1 MPDLLL
7 ELFSEE
13 IPARMQARAAEDLQ
27 RLIGEGLNAAG
38 LSFARGE
45 AESGPRRLMLHIE
58 GLTARSADLRE
69 ERKGPRV
76 GSPEKAVEGFLRSAG
91 LASLDQCET
100 RDDGKGAFYVAMI
113 DKPGRSAS
121 DIVAEIVP
129 EVIRKFPWPKS
140 MRWGASRLRW
150 VRPLHAILCV
160 LDGAVVPFEVDGIAS
175 GNFTFGHRRAL
186 DPALRGTPL
195 AVETVGDYMRSL
207 EAANVIVE
215 RSRRV
220 ETIRSGAQKLAAKQK
235 LALVEDHGLVD
246 ENAGLAEWPVV
257 LSGSF
262 DGSFLDVPQEVLI
275 TSMKAHQKCFSLR
288 EAGSGKLANRFLM
301 VANLNA
307 ADGGNA
313 IIAGNE
319 RVIRARLSDAKFFW
333 ENDKARGLDS
343 MLPKLDEITFH
354 EKLGTQGERVQRLMK
369 LAQELAQELAPLV
382 GADPDKAKRAAQ
394 LCKADLVSETV
405 GEFPELQGV
414 VGRYLALEHGEEV
427 EVADAIAEHYKP
439 AGLSDTIPINPVS
452 ITVALAD
459 KLDTLVGFWA
469 VGEKPTG
476 SKDPYALRRAALG
489 AIRIILENDLR
500 VPLMEMFERSAFEHA
515 REDFNLLKE
524 IGKLDLLPSQLR
536 EWLEH
541 KGRHWPRAFN
551 AETGISTQIA
561 GIFVEFP
568 YISFSKKMCERAFN
582 ETGAFVHLPPSSNA
596 DQHLLGFFADRLKVH
611 LREQGARHDL
621 IDAVFALPGQ
631 DDLLMI
637 VRRVEALGRF
647 LETDDGATLLAGVKR
662 AQNIL
667 RIEEKKD
674 KRAFE
679 GEPDTALFAEPQEK
693 ALAKTIGEVTDAAR
707 KSLEREDFEAAM
719 SALAKLRAPVDAFFD
734 KVTVNAPDPKLRENR
749 LKLLAQ
755 IRDATLEVADFSKI
769 GG

>member
-1 MPDLLL
+1 MTSWVDHALKIAHGLAMPDLLL

-27 RLIGEGLNAAG
+27 RLIGEGLAATG

-58 GLTARSADLRE
+58 GLSPRSADIRE

-76 GSPEKAVEGFLRSAG
+76 GAPEKAVEGFLRSAG
-91 LASLDQCET
+91 LSSLDDCEM
-100 RDDGKGAFYVAMI
+100 RDDGKGAFHVAI
-113 DKPGRSAS
+113 IEKPGRAAS
-121 DIVAEIVP
+121 DVVAELVP

-140 MRWGASRLRW
+140 MRWGSSRLRW

-160 LDGAVVPFEVDGIAS
+160 LDGEVVPFEIEGISS
-175 GNFTFGHRRAL
+175 GGFTYGHRRAL
-186 DPALRGTPL
+186 DPALRGKPL
-195 AVETVGDYMRSL
+195 PVETIGDYRRSL
-207 EAANVIVE
+207 EAANVIVA

-220 ETIRSGAQKLAAKQK
+220 ETIVSGAQKLAAREK

-262 DGSFLDVPQEVLI
+262 DQSFLDVPPEVLI

-288 EAGSGKLANRFLM
+288 ETSSGKLANRFLM
-301 VANLNA
+301 VANLAA

-333 ENDKARGLDS
+333 MNDKARGLEKMAD
-343 MLPKLDEITFH
+343 KLYAITFH
-354 EKLGTQGERVQRLMK
+354 EKLGSQGERVDRLIQ
-369 LAQELAQELAPLV
+369 LAYNLALSVDTDL
-382 GADPDKAKRAAQ
+382 GKASQAAE

-405 GEFPELQGV
+405 GEFPELQGMI
-414 VGRYLALEHGEEV
+414 GCYLARAQGIDIEI
-427 EVADAIAEHYKP
+427 ATAIADHYKP
-439 AGLSDTIPINPVS
+439 LGPSDSVATAPISVV
-452 ITVALAD
+452 TALAD
-459 KLDTLVGFWA
+459 KLDMLIGFWA
-469 VGEKPTG
+469 INEKPTG
-476 SKDPYALRRAALG
+476 SKDPYGLRRSALG
-489 AIRIILENDLR
+489 IVRTILENELRIPLSETVDIHKPSIENAITKTKAFTKAFDMASAQVEGQKLSVATRPALGQMDSKSTVDLT
-500 VPLMEMFERSAFEHA
+500 S
-515 REDFNLLKE
+515 D
-524 IGKLDLLPSQLR
+524 
-536 EWLEH
+536 
-541 KGRHWPRAFN
+541 
-551 AETGISTQIA
+551 
-561 GIFVEFP
+561 
-568 YISFSKKMCERAFN
+568 
-582 ETGAFVHLPPSSNA
+582 
-596 DQHLLGFFADRLKVH
+596 LLGFFADRLKVH

-647 LETDDGATLLAGVKR
+647 LETDDGANLLAGVKR

-674 KRAFE
+674 KRAFD
-679 GEPDTALFAEPQEK
+679 GEPNAARFAEPQEK
-693 ALAKTIGEVTDAAR
+693 ALAKVIGQVTDAAR
-707 KSLEREDFEAAM
+707 KSLEKEDFEGAM

-734 KVTVNAPDPKLRENR
+734 KVTVNAPDPALRENR

-755 IRDATLEVADFSKI
+755 IRAATLEVADFSKI
-769 GG
+769 EG

>member
-27 RLIGEGLNAAG
+27 RLIGEGLAAAG
-38 LSFARGE
+38 LTFARSE

-58 GLTARSADLRE
+58 GLSPRSADIRE

-76 GSPEKAVEGFLRSAG
+76 GAPEKAIEGFLRSAG
-91 LASLDQCET
+91 LSNLDDCET
-100 RDDGKGAFYVAMI
+100 RDDGKGAFYVAI
-113 DKPGRSAS
+113 IEKPGRAAGEA
-121 DIVAEIVP
+121 VAELVP

-140 MRWGASRLRW
+140 MRWGSSRLRW

-160 LDGAVVPFEVDGIAS
+160 LDGKVVPFEVEGIAS
-175 GNFTFGHRRAL
+175 GGFTFGHRRAL
-186 DPALRGTPL
+186 DPALRGKRL
-195 AVETVGDYMRSL
+195 AVETIGDYRHSL
-207 EAANVIVE
+207 EAANVIVA
-215 RSRRV
+215 RSARV
-220 ETIRSGAQKLAAKQK
+220 DAIIRGAQTLAAKEK

-262 DGSFLDVPQEVLI
+262 DRSFLDVPQEVLI

-288 EAGSGKLANRFLM
+288 ETSSGKLANRFLM
-301 VANLNA
+301 VANLAA

-333 ENDKARGLDS
+333 MNDKARGLEAV
-343 MLPKLDEITFH
+343 LPKLDAITFH
-354 EKLGTQGERVQRLMK
+354 EKLGTQGERVRRLMK
-369 LAQELAQELAPLV
+369 LARELAPLV
-382 GADPDKAKRAAQ
+382 GADPDKAERAAR

-414 VGRYLALEHGEEV
+414 VGRYLALEHGEDA

-439 AGLSDTIPINPVS
+439 AGQGDSVPEKPVS
-452 ITVALAD
+452 IAVALAD
-459 KLDTLVGFWA
+459 KLDMLIGFWA
-469 VGEKPTG
+469 IDEKPTG

-489 AIRIILENDLR
+489 AIRIILENELRIDLTPHLIR
-500 VPLMEMFERSAFEHA
+500 HADNLPGSSVNTAFS
-515 REDFNLLKE
+515 L
-524 IGKLDLLPSQLR
+524 IG
-536 EWLEH
+536 
-541 KGRHWPRAFN
+541 F
-551 AETGISTQIA
+551 
-561 GIFVEFP
+561 
-568 YISFSKKMCERAFN
+568 
-582 ETGAFVHLPPSSNA
+582 
-596 DQHLLGFFADRLKVH
+596 LGDRLKVQ
-611 LREQGARHDL
+611 LREQGARFDL
-621 IDAVFALPGQ
+621 VDAVFEMGMRNEAFMPGMENSR
-631 DDLLMI
+631 DLLMI

-647 LETDDGATLLAGVKR
+647 LATDDGANLLAGVKR

-674 KRAFE
+674 KRSFN
-679 GEPDTALFAEPQEK
+679 GEPDAKLFAEPQEK
-693 ALAKTIGEVTDAAR
+693 ALAKVIGEVTSSAR
-707 KSLEREDFEAAM
+707 KCLEREDFEGAM

-734 KVTVNAPDPKLRENR
+734 KVTVNAADPALRENR

-755 IRDATLEVADFSKI
+755 IRAATQEVADFTKI
-769 GG
+769 EG